1 VSTEVDQ
8 LLDAFFGP
16 GNIISRADAEAN
28 HELSRSLSDIEP
40 RLRVPAVLPRRMDGE
55 VVEWFVLCGD
65 DTALRRAQAEVVAFI
80 GPTYGRW
87 DGIRARL
94 NSEDPV
100 EAAVDAFC
108 DGKAIRFRTVGD
120 DEFKTCWAA
129 LRLMRAVWAQRPE
142 HGAAPVRTGA
152 TLVREFELAI
162 AAGETRVS
170 DEALAE
176 LRSRGLLG
184 AENLRFLEIRQW
196 GAEGRWRDIAR
207 AGDLA
212 DLIRIRR
219 PWLVTED
226 ILTALY
232 RARIADAEAAQ
243 DPDVAVGSLR
253 ALDEDYPE
261 LLRTR
266 GPLRSRDVVKLAAVR
281 FAAADPPDSAR
292 LEALR
297 DADSL
302 TGSDRAWIATL
313 LSHVR
318 PPGARS
324 APEVTARD
332 LLRAGDVDGAY
343 AQATHD
349 VPGVSRAELL
359 IECAFELQT
368 LEAAGLAL
376 DALDALT
383 DTDRGS
389 LLERRLVAV
398 AIEQLRALAEP
409 SDSGSPAT
417 PRSWSEWFAR
427 LRADDSWRAAEA
439 VAVCGELE
447 YEAADVVDAGGAD
460 ALAEAITAAAD
471 SNRRSTVREALPHI
485 IGWMDRQGFDG
496 TTARPIHGAILTV
509 LALDTAWGEAA
520 LEVAYNSA
528 EALLA
533 AGLDVAAYGE
543 LLEQLSLIWDRMA
556 ARRHV
561 SWLADILELLEL
573 FPGPREPLV
582 RFAAGAVGPVQA
594 AIARVSPATREGLR
608 VTLAGIGAEELVGG
622 LADTASGGTTDEPAG
637 PALAGRTVGIYTL
650 TPQVGVRAKQA
661 IEGRFPGVRVEVDSS
676 HVSTPALEHLASTA
690 DILIVSIRSA
700 KHAATD
706 AIDRCRPRHLPTIV
720 PGGRGS
726 SRMVEAL
733 LGALR

>member
-1 VSTEVDQ
+1 MSREVDSF
-8 LLDAFFGP
+8 LDGFFGA
-16 GNIISRADAEAN
+16 GNNISRAEAEGN
-28 HELSRSLSDIEP
+28 RELSRLLADLEP
-40 RLRVPAVLPRRMDGE
+40 GLPVPAVLPRRLDDG

-65 DTALRRAQAEVVAFI
+65 DSGLRRAQSELVGFV

-87 DGIRARL
+87 DGVRARL
-94 NSEDPV
+94 NLTDPV
-100 EAAVDAFC
+100 EAAVDTFC

-120 DEFKTCWAA
+120 DEFKECWAA
-129 LRLMRAVWAQRPE
+129 LRLMRAVWAQRPAQS
-142 HGAAPVRTGA
+142 AAPIRTGA

-170 DEALAE
+170 EEALAE

-196 GAEGRWRDIAR
+196 AAEGRWQDISR
-207 AGDLA
+207 SGDLA

-232 RARIADAEAAQ
+232 RTRIADAEAAD
-243 DPDVAVGSLR
+243 DPEGAVTSLR
-253 ALDEDYPE
+253 VLDDDYPD

-281 FAAADPPDSAR
+281 LAAADPPDSAR

-297 DADSL
+297 DLDSL
-302 TGSDRAWIATL
+302 TGADRAWITTL
-313 LSHVR
+313 VSHVR
-318 PPGARS
+318 PPEP
-324 APEVTARD
+324 APAPDVRARD
-332 LLRAGDVDGAY
+332 LLNAGDVDGAY
-343 AQATHD
+343 ARATD
-349 VPGVSRAELL
+349 DAPSVSRTELL

-376 DALDALT
+376 EALGALAEA
-383 DTDRGS
+383 DRGT

-398 AIEQLRALAEP
+398 AVEQLRSLVEP
-409 SDSGSPAT
+409 SASGSPAA

-447 YEAADVVDAGGAD
+447 YEAADVVDAD
-460 ALAEAITAAAD
+460 AAATLAEAIIDAAD
-471 SNRRSTVREALPHI
+471 SDSRGVVRDALPHI
-485 IGWMDRQGFDG
+485 IGWADRQRLDAAI
-496 TTARPIHGAILTV
+496 ARPIHSAILTV
-509 LALDTAWGEAA
+509 LALDTAWGEAS

-528 EALLA
+528 EALLV
-533 AGLDVAAYGE
+533 AGVDTSGYDE
-543 LLEQLSLIWDRMA
+543 LLEQLGLVWDRMA

-561 SWLADILELLEL
+561 PWLADVLELLEL

-582 RFAAGAVGPVQA
+582 RFAAGAVAPVQG
-594 AIARVSPATREGLR
+594 AIARVGRTTRDALR
-608 VTLAGIGAEELVGG
+608 ASLAGIGADELV
-622 LADTASGGTTDEPAG
+622 ADVSDPDGAVDEGAVAS
-637 PALAGRTVGIYTL
+637 LAGQKVGIYTL
-650 TPQVGVRAKQA
+650 TPQVGLRAKQA
-661 IEGRFPGVRVEVDSS
+661 IETRFPGVQVEVDSS
-676 HVSTPALEHLASTA
+676 YVSTPSLEHLASTA
-690 DILIVSIRSA
+690 DYLIVSIRSA

-706 AIDRCRPRHLPTIV
+706 AIDRCRPRHLPTII

-733 LGALR
+733 LEALG